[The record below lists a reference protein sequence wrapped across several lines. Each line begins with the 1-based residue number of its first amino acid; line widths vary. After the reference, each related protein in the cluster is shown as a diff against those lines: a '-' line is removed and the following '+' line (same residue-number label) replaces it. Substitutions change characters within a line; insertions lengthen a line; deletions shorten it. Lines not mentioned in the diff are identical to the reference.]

1 MQRRRVQAAVELDL
15 IPVLSLVVHLVPML
29 LLSVRFVT
37 LAEHPV
43 DRAPVEATEAPSREK
58 LEAQEE
64 ERVVVRITATGFA
77 VRGAGDGEAQIAC
90 AGSCTPGDYDYRALG
105 DAMVAAKGLHP
116 RMQQV
121 IVAPDPGV
129 PYAVIIGVM
138 DATRSRRAGDR
149 EELLFLHPVLV
160 TGAGE
165 RRP

>member
-1 MQRRRVQAAVELDL
+1 MKRRRVEASAELDL

-29 LLSVRFVT
+29 LLAVRFVT

-58 LEAQEE
+58 LEAQEN
-64 ERVVVRITATGFA
+64 ERVVVRITAAGFA
-77 VRGAGDGEAQIAC
+77 VRGSGDGEAHIAC
-90 AGSCTPGDYDYRALG
+90 AGSCAPGEYDYRALG
-105 DAMVAAKGLHP
+105 DAMVVAKGLHP
-116 RMQQV
+116 QVQQV

-138 DATRSRRAGDR
+138 DATRSRRVGDR
-149 EELLFLHPVLV
+149 EEVLFPQPVLV

-165 RRP
+165 PRP